1 MGGLS
6 DELRAAGIP
15 GIADDA
21 PTLHA
26 FSRDA
31 SIFQVTPQAV
41 AFPKNTDDIRALV
54 RFASHQDGKV
64 WLTARG
70 GGSDMSGGAVGES
83 IIVDT
88 TKYLNRI
95 LEVGKRRATAEPGM
109 MYEAFEQATL
119 AKGLIMPSYPAS
131 RSLAAIG
138 GMVSNNAG
146 GEKSLSYGQT
156 KDYVHSV
163 RAVLSDGKEYEFGP
177 LLRDELNVK
186 LEQQDFEGEIYRKIY
201 WLIEDHYD
209 LIAKAKPR
217 VSKNSSGY
225 LLWEVWN
232 RTTFNMAKL
241 LTGSQGTLGIIS
253 RITFDLIRVR
263 PHRGMLVV
271 FLDDVGK
278 LADVAQALLKHG
290 PEELELFD
298 DKTLSFTLRFLPDFV
313 RVLGGKNLF
322 SLAWQFLPEVKMILT
337 GGFPKLI
344 LLCEFSGDSAKEV
357 NDTLTRAETDMRSF
371 DVKTR
376 LAKTEKEAE
385 KYWAI
390 RRQSFNVLRNH
401 STKKKTVPFIDDL
414 IIRPEFMAEFLPQL
428 QEILKPYKQL
438 TLTIAGHAGDGNFH
452 VIPLMDLS
460 RPDARKVIEEIAEKV
475 YSLVLKYDGSITAEH
490 NDGLIRGPY
499 VKRMYGPEVYELF
512 RQVKQ
517 IFDPKGIFNP
527 GKKVDV
533 DWEWAMA
540 HLRKN

>member
-6 DELRAAGIP
+6 DELRAAGIS
-15 GIADDA
+15 GIADDP

-26 FSRDA
+26 FSTDA

-41 AFPKNTDDIRALV
+41 AFPKSADDIGALV
-54 RFASHQDGKV
+54 RFASGKDGKV

-95 LEVGKRRATAEPGM
+95 LQVGKRRATAEPGT
-109 MYEAFEQATL
+109 MYEAFEGATL

-138 GMVSNNAG
+138 GMVANNAG

-163 RAVLSDGKEYEFGP
+163 RAVLADGNEYEFGP
-177 LLRDELNVK
+177 LHRDELNAK
-186 LEQQDFEGEIYRKIY
+186 LEQQDLEGEIYRKIY
-201 WLIEDHYD
+201 WLIEDNYD

-253 RITFDLIRVR
+253 QITFDLIRVR

-271 FLDDVGK
+271 FLDDVAL
-278 LADVAQALLKHG
+278 LADVSKALLKHG

-313 RVLGGKNLF
+313 RVLGAKNLF

-337 GGFPKLI
+337 GGFPKLV
-344 LLCEFSGDSAKEV
+344 LLCEFSGDSTKEV
-357 NDTLTRAETDMRSF
+357 NDSLTRAEADMQSF

-376 LAKTEKEAE
+376 LMKTEKEAE

-414 IIRPEFMAEFLPQL
+414 IVRPEFMAEFLPQL

-460 RPDARKVIEEIAEKV
+460 RPDTRKVIEEISEKV
-475 YSLVLKYDGSITAEH
+475 YGLVLKYDGSITAEH

-499 VKRMYGPEVYELF
+499 VKKMFGPEVYELF

-527 GKKVDV
+527 GKKIDV

-540 HLRKN
+540 HMRRS